1 MLSIAV
7 SMGVTY
13 YLGAVI
19 GIIAVATGRSI
30 SGGVTIADVLFVS
43 NGHNLNRPLLPDAI
57 ASGGW

>member
-1 MLSIAV
+1 V